1 MEPMTEVSDG
11 QKLQA
16 RAVELVERVQALR
29 KELAKVFIGHQNLV
43 EQLLWAVLAGGHVL
57 LEGLPG
63 LGKTMLVNSLA
74 RCMGLSF
81 SRIQFTPDLM
91 PADIT
96 GTRIIE
102 EHDGHRQFRF
112 QKGPLFANLVLA
124 DEINRATPKT
134 QSALLQAMQEGSVTV
149 GHDTHQLVR
158 PFNVIA
164 TQNPIELEG
173 TYPLPEAQ
181 LDRFLFKL
189 LIDIPPEDDLVKIL
203 DSTTG
208 EAPAQLTTVMSGEE
222 VVEFQSLARQI
233 LCGEHLLKWVAV
245 LVRATHP
252 DVDGDEATRR
262 FVRYGASPRAGQAMV
277 LAAKVRALLQ
287 ARPCVARE
295 DLEATLV
302 PSLGHRLV
310 LSFEAETEGIGI
322 RELLEGWSRRA
333 DAAL

>member
-1 MEPMTEVSDG
+1 MTEVSDG
-11 QKLQA
+11 QELEA
-16 RAVELVERVQALR
+16 RAVELVQKVQRLR
-29 KELAKVFIGHQNLV
+29 EEVAKVFVGHQNLV

-134 QSALLQAMQEGSVTV
+134 QSALLEAMQEGSVTV
-149 GHDTHQLVR
+149 GRDSHQLAQ

-189 LIDIPPEDDLVKIL
+189 LIDMPNEDDLVEIL

-208 EAPAQLTTVMSGEE
+208 AALPELATAMSGEE
-222 VVEFQSLARQI
+222 VVEFQALARQV
-233 LCGEHLLKWVAV
+233 LCGEHLLRWVAA
-245 LVRATHP
+245 LVKATHP
-252 DVDGDEATRR
+252 HEGGDETTRR

-295 DLEATLV
+295 DLQAALV
-302 PSLGHRLV
+302 PALGHRLV
-310 LSFEAETEGIGI
+310 LSFEAESEGIGVPG
-322 RELLEGWSRRA
+322 LLAGWRRQA
-333 DAAL
+333 DAAV

>member
-1 MEPMTEVSDG
+1 MTDGSDG
-11 QKLQA
+11 QRLQD
-16 RAVELVERVQALR
+16 RAAELVARVRALR
-29 KELAKVFIGHQNLV
+29 EELAKVFIGHQSLV
-43 EQLLWAVLAGGHVL
+43 DQMLWAVLAGGHVL

-96 GTRIIE
+96 GTRIVE
-102 EHDGHRQFRF
+102 EHDGHRRFRF
-112 QKGPLFANLVLA
+112 QEGPLFANLVLG

-134 QSALLQAMQEGSVTV
+134 QSALLEAMQEGSVTV
-149 GHDTHQLVR
+149 GRDTHRLPR
-158 PFNVIA
+158 PFHVIA

-189 LIDIPPEDDLVKIL
+189 LIDIPPQDDLVKIL

-208 EAPAQLTTVMSGEE
+208 ESAPVLATVVTGEE
-222 VVEFQSLARQI
+222 VLEFQALARQI
-233 LCGEHLLKWVAV
+233 LCGEHLLRWVAA

-252 DVDGDEATRR
+252 DVNGDPTTRR

-277 LAAKVRALLQ
+277 LAAKVRALLG

-295 DLEATLV
+295 DLEATLL

-322 RELLEGWSRRA
+322 RELLEDWSRRA
-333 DAAL
+333 DAAV

>member
-1 MEPMTEVSDG
+1 MTELSDG
-11 QKLQA
+11 QKLQE
-16 RAVELVERVQALR
+16 RAAELVERVRRLR
-29 KELAKVFIGHQNLV
+29 EEVAKAFVGHEELV
-43 EQLLWAVLAGGHVL
+43 EQLLCAVLAGGHVL

-63 LGKTMLVNSLA
+63 LGKTLLVNSLA
-74 RCMGLSF
+74 RCMGTSF

-102 EHDGHRQFRF
+102 EHDGRRQFRF

-134 QSALLQAMQEGSVTV
+134 QSALLEAMQEGSVTV
-149 GHDTHQLVR
+149 GRDSHELVP

-189 LIDIPPEDDLVKIL
+189 LIRMPPENELLTIL

-208 EAPAQLTTVMSGEE
+208 EAQPQLTPVMSGAE
-222 VVEFQSLARQI
+222 VVEFQALARQV
-233 LCGEHLLKWVAV
+233 LCGEHLLKWVAA
-245 LVRATHP
+245 LVRASHP
-252 DVDGDEATRR
+252 QPDGDEATRR

-287 ARPCVARE
+287 ERPCVARE
-295 DLEATLV
+295 DLQEALF
-302 PSLGHRLV
+302 PALGHRLV
-310 LSFEAETEGIGI
+310 LSFEAESEGIGVQ
-322 RELLEGWSRRA
+322 ELLEGWSRKA
-333 DAAL
+333 DAAV